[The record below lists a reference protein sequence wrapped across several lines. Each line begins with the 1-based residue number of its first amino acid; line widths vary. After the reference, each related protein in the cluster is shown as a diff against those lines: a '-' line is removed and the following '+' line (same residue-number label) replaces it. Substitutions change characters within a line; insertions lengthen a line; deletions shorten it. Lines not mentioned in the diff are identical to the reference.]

1 MVTEEFFIPDLLLL
15 LQVDR
20 AHAAIQLSE
29 AAEGLCRLRQYT
41 PAIAVAENAT
51 RMVHTDP
58 WLLGGTLLYLS
69 YARMCS
75 DLPDQVRQA
84 LRDCDRAIRALGLSS
99 YNYALAHLIRGQMD
113 LHIYGVTGR
122 ANALRYFQRASDVL
136 DKLRYE
142 ETQYNRTERVKR
154 CTDLKDQADRQIKHL
169 HQKLTTPTEVKV
181 PPKRRAP
188 QPPSIEP
195 DTTETLPQAEP
206 IGVPLDERLIM
217 QRLIW
222 PPAEPALVI
231 DMPPGSFGLMPDFL
245 GIRQLSVKDRVYDV
259 KPLVGSEPVQLRP
272 RQKYWIVPLADSPRG
287 ELALV
292 REQVRPDQTEQFVA
306 VSDPT
311 EPRVWIDKVGATED
325 FTHLHIVGAE
335 REWIIRDAS
344 PEHLDLSAPR
354 IIGIVEAI
362 LVPVDDQPDSPT
374 A

>member
-1 MVTEEFFIPDLLLL
+1 VLEEFFIPDLLSQ

-20 AHAAIQLSE
+20 AHTAVQLSE
-29 AAEGLCRLRQYT
+29 AAEGLCRLRQYQS
-41 PAIAVAENAT
+41 AITVAENAT
-51 RMVHTDP
+51 RMVRTDP

-84 LRDCDRAIRALGLSS
+84 LRDCDRAIRALGLST

-113 LHIYGVTGR
+113 LYIYGVAGR
-122 ANALRYFQRASDVL
+122 SGALRYFQRASDVL

-142 ETQYNRTERVKR
+142 ETQYNRSERVKR
-154 CTDLKDQADRQIKHL
+154 CTELKEQADRQVKHL
-169 HQKLTTPTEVKV
+169 QQKLTMPTEVKV

-188 QPPSIEP
+188 QPPIEP
-195 DTTETLPQAEP
+195 EAAEEMPQAEP
-206 IGVPLDERLIM
+206 IGVPLDDRLIM

-222 PPAEPALVI
+222 PPAEPALII

-259 KPLVGSEPVQLRP
+259 KPLAGREPVQLRP
-272 RQKYWIVPLADSPRG
+272 RQKYWIVPLADAPRG

-292 REQVRPDQTEQFVA
+292 REQVRPDQAEQFVV
-306 VSDPT
+306 VSEPT
-311 EPRVWIDKVGATED
+311 APRVWIDKVEATED
-325 FTHLHIVGAE
+325 FTHLHIIGAA
-335 REWIIRDAS
+335 REWTMRDAS
-344 PEHLDLSAPR
+344 PEHVDLNAPR

-362 LVPVDDQPDSPT
+362 LVPVDDKLG
-374 A
+374 

>member
-1 MVTEEFFIPDLLLL
+1 MPEEFYIPDLLLL
-15 LQVDR
+15 LQIDR
-20 AHAAIQLSE
+20 THTAIQLSE

-51 RMVHTDP
+51 RMVRTDP

-69 YARMCS
+69 YARLCS

-84 LRDCDRAIRALGLSS
+84 TRDCDRAVRALGLST

-113 LHIYGVTGR
+113 LHIYGVAGR
-122 ANALRYFQRASDVL
+122 SNALRYFQRASEVL

-142 ETQYNRTERVKR
+142 ETQYNRVERAKR
-154 CTDLKDQADRQIKHL
+154 CTELKERADKQIKHL
-169 HQKLTTPTEVKV
+169 QQNLTAPAEVKV
-181 PPKRRAP
+181 PPKQRAP
-188 QPPSIEP
+188 QPSSEP
-195 DTTETLPQAEP
+195 ESAEPVPQAEP
-206 IGVPLDERLIM
+206 IGVPLDDRLIM

-231 DMPPGSFGLMPDFL
+231 DMPPGTLGLMPDFL

-259 KPLVGSEPVQLRP
+259 KPLAGRSEPVQLRP
-272 RQKYWIVPLADSPRG
+272 RQKYWIVPLADAPRG

-292 REQVRPDQTEQFVA
+292 REQVRPDQAEQFVV
-306 VSDPT
+306 VSELT
-311 EPRVWIDKVGATED
+311 EPRVWIDKVKTTED
-325 FTHLHIVGAE
+325 FTHLHIIGAE
-335 REWIIRDAS
+335 RAWVMRDAS
-344 PEHLDLSAPR
+344 PEHVDLNAPR

-362 LVPVDDQPDSPT
+362 LVPVDDQP